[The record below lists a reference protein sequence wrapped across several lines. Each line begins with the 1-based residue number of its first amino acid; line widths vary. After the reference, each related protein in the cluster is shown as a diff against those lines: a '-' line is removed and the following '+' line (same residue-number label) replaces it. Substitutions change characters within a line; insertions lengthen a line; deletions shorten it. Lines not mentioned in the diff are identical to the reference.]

1 MPPSL
6 PPPDWKPFGGTILG
20 FNIKKIV
27 YSDDGT
33 FLGSVFTPCTTSDG
47 GCGRLYD
54 NPNRQEWNLV
64 GSDVVADLPDHTLVD
79 LALSGDGTTWA
90 VVSQA
95 SAKNTTTG
103 MQERRVQIMSASP
116 TNDPIGDVIVD
127 ELDFTTKSVTSI
139 CLSSDGSLLTMGM
152 ANGET
157 GVNLIQAW
165 SLTGNAWEKLGNV
178 LNTTQSNTAMEFSGE
193 CKTVVLTNLDSQTS
207 IYTLKNTDWVSQDT
221 GLPSNKFSSVVIDG
235 SGSRIATR
243 SFVTAGSI
251 DIYDLVQNIW
261 TKTFSIS
268 SNQIYEGTFGFEL
281 DLNSQ
286 GNMVAVATF
295 RVEGQVSIACAQAF
309 QYNSTAWNALGR
321 PPCNAFEDGHAG
333 FGSFLSLAGDGQTI
347 AVGDIGNFNDPLDSG
362 HIHTY
367 EYVERV

>member
-1 MPPSL
+1 MAPSL

-33 FLGSVFTPCTTSDG
+33 SLGSVFTPCTTSDG

-79 LALSGDGTTWA
+79 LAMSGDGTTWA

-95 SAKNTTTG
+95 SVKNTTTG

-193 CKTVVLTNLDSQTS
+193 CKAVVLTNLDSQTS
-207 IYTLKNTDWVSQDT
+207 IYALKNTDWVSQDT

-268 SNQIYEGTFGFEL
+268 SNQIYEGTSISYVKYFVPI
-281 DLNSQ
+281 NV
-286 GNMVAVATF
+286 GNGLLICFYIF
-295 RVEGQVSIACAQAF
+295 RYLWI
-309 QYNSTAWNALGR
+309 
-321 PPCNAFEDGHAG
+321 
-333 FGSFLSLAGDGQTI
+333 
-347 AVGDIGNFNDPLDSG
+347 
-362 HIHTY
+362 
-367 EYVERV
+367 